1 MNTHIQTS
9 QIFELHQGPGV
20 GHIHAHTLTNAETE
34 GGFCVCVC
42 VFSVVEGEKKIWV
55 KLLGEALQE
64 QKWREGKYYTEDETI
79 RKDKGER

>member
-1 MNTHIQTS
+1 MLTHSQTQKQREDFVS
-9 QIFELHQGPGV
+9 
-20 GHIHAHTLTNAETE
+20 A
-34 GGFCVCVC
+34 CVCVC